1 MNMQLMILCC
11 IFLPILAGVPILLLP
26 AKEDEVRDHRIA
38 LFSLAVI
45 AAVIASVAALLIGF
59 AKGNLPS
66 MTLLQLTDRLSV
78 EFRLDAL
85 GAFFLSFIAVVWL
98 LAGIFSLEYL
108 HHEQN
113 RKRFWGF
120 YLLTLSSLQGLCL
133 SGNLV
138 TMYLFFEM
146 MTLVSMPLVLHT
158 QTHEAVMAGL
168 KYLFYS
174 MFGAYSALF
183 GVFVFYSMGENLS
196 FVPGGILNVSA
207 TAEHAGLLHLAIF
220 CMILGFGVKAGMF
233 PMHAW
238 LPTAHPVAPAPA
250 SAVLS
255 AIIVKGGVLAIIR
268 SVYYIAGAD
277 LIRGTWVQYAWLGLA
292 CFTVFLGS
300 MLAYNEKVLKKRLAY
315 SSVSQASYILLGLAI
330 LNPAALTGSLLHV
343 LFHALI
349 KTALFLSAGAIIYKT
364 GCTRVDQLRGIGKEM
379 PVTIWCYTF
388 VSLALI
394 GIPPASGFISKW
406 YLAVGLL
413 DSGVSVISWLG
424 PVILLVSALLTA
436 GYLLPITITGFLPG
450 NDFDYASL
458 EKKEPSWKMIVPLLV
473 LAAAALITGIFPG
486 GLIEFLQG
494 IALTLV

>member
-1 MNMQLMILCC
+1 
-11 IFLPILAGVPILLLP
+11 
-26 AKEDEVRDHRIA
+26 
-38 LFSLAVI
+38 
-45 AAVIASVAALLIGF
+45 
-59 AKGNLPS
+59 